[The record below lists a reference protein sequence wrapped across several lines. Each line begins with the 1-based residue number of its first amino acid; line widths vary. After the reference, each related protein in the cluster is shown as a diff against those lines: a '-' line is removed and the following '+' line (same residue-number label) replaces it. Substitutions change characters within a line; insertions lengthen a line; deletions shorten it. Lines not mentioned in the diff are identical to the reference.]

1 MAARDTARIT
11 RAAAFALIAANSLGW
26 FTGAHAEELN
36 QLAIGTAA
44 PAFSALGADGRRH
57 TLSDYADRLVVLEW
71 TSPICPFTALK
82 YKSDSM
88 QALQRYAAS
97 QRVVWLSV
105 STAAADR
112 AGYLTAAMA
121 RARVAKTHAKIT
133 AFLFDRDGSIGREYG
148 AKTTPSFFII
158 DRRGTLAYQGA
169 MDDDIFDDSGRAHDY
184 VRSAL
189 EDLLAGQPVKVPQTQ
204 PQGCG
209 IEY

>member
-1 MAARDTARIT
+1 VAGFS
-11 RAAAFALIAANSLGW
+11 RAAEFALIATASLGGLA
-26 FTGAHAEELN
+26 GAHAQGLD
-36 QLAIGTAA
+36 QVAIGAAA
-44 PAFSALGADGRRH
+44 PAFSALGADGRHH
-57 TLSDYADRLVVLEW
+57 TLSDYAGKLVVLEW
-71 TSPICPFTALK
+71 TSPVCPFTALK

-97 QRVVWLSV
+97 QQIVWLSV
-105 STAAADR
+105 NTAAADR
-112 AGYLTAAMA
+112 SGYLTPAMA
-121 RARVAKTHAKIT
+121 RARVVQTHAKIT
-133 AFLFDRDGSIGREYG
+133 AFLFDRDGSIGRKYG

-169 MDDDIFDDSGRAHDY
+169 MDADALDANGRAHDY

-189 EDLLAGQPVKVPQTQ
+189 DDLLAGQPVKVPQTQ